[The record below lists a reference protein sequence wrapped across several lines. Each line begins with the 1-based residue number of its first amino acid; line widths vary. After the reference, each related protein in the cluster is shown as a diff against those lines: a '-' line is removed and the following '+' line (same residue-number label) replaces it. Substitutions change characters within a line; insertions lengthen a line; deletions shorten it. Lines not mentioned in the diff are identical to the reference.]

1 MRKSIH
7 EIPATFVIGF
17 SDGLVLPMA
26 VITALRFTGTDLA
39 VWKPGLIFILLY
51 ALVMGLSY
59 HLTRKTHQDTT
70 IKRETFENIGLS
82 PELEA
87 QLLEDLR
94 QEQQEWQEVLM
105 EDDFLKSGGTAHSFT
120 IFLAYFLSGLCLLLP
135 FLFLEKPVAYII
147 SCIICLL
154 LMAVSGAFKAGIVG
168 NTVLRVILKGW
179 FHAALLSAMAYGL
192 TWLFSGFQ

>member
-26 VITALRFTGTDLA
+26 VITALRFTGTDLT
-39 VWKPGLIFILLY
+39 VWKPGLVFVGFY

-59 HLTRKTHQDTT
+59 HFTRKTHQDTA

-87 QLLEDLR
+87 QLLDDLR
-94 QEQQEWQEVLM
+94 QEQREWQEVLK
-105 EDDFLKSGGTAHSFT
+105 EDDFLKSGGTSHSFI
-120 IFLAYFLSGLCLLLP
+120 IFLAYFLSGMCLLLP
-135 FLFLEKPVAYII
+135 FLFLEKPVAYV
-147 SCIICLL
+147 SSGVICLVL
-154 LMAVSGAFKAGIVG
+154 IAVSGAFKAKVVG
-168 NTVLRVILKGW
+168 NAVPRVILKGW

-192 TWLFSGFQ
+192 TWLLSSFQ